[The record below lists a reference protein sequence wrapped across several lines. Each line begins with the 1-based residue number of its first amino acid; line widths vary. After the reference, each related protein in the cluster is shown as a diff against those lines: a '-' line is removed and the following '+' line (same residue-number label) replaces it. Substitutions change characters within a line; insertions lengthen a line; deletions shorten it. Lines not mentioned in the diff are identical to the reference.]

1 VLSDVAFIF
10 NVRRYIMGRLK
21 VREALMPRVVAP
33 VDGDI
38 AFEKKNLG
46 GASDPKWRVKDGLYP
61 CELSSETKAGL
72 CRLKPERLASAIE
85 AEMR

>member
-1 VLSDVAFIF
+1 
-10 NVRRYIMGRLK
+10 
-21 VREALMPRVVAP
+21 MPRVVAP

-61 CELSSETKAGL
+61 CELSSETKAL
-72 CRLKPERLASAIE
+72 LKGAIDG
-85 AEMR
+85 AAKAGAYTRPHLSST